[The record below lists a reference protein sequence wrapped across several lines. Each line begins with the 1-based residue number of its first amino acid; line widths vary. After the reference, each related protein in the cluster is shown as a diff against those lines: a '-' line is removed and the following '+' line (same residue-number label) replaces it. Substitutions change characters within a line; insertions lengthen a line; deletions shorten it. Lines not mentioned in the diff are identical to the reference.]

1 MKQVIK
7 EIVARA
13 LAEDIGQG
21 DVTSL
26 ATLPKGLTQTFRFV
40 AREELVVC
48 GLDVVAQVF
57 RTLDKSVKFS
67 PKVKEGAKVKKGV
80 VIAEVKGKV
89 ASILTGE
96 RAALNLMQ
104 RLSGVATVT
113 RQYVD
118 AVKGTRAIILDTRKT
133 MPGMRVLDKYA
144 VRTGGAENHRM
155 RLDDGV
161 LIKDNHIL
169 ACGGVKQAVASA
181 KNYLKGRMKI
191 TVECDTLPQVKQALA
206 AGADRLLLDN
216 MSPAELKKAVAQ
228 VNGKVKLEASGGVTL
243 KNVRAVAKTGVDYI
257 AIGALTHSVRAVDIG
272 LD

>member
-1 MKQVIK
+1 MKQAIN

-13 LAEDIGQG
+13 LAEDIGKG
-21 DVTSL
+21 DITSL
-26 ATLPKGLTQTFRFV
+26 ATLPKGLAQSFRFV

-48 GLDVVAQVF
+48 GLEVMREVF
-57 RTLDKSVKFS
+57 RAVDKNVKLTC
-67 PKVKEGAKVKKGV
+67 KVKEGAKVKKGA

-89 ASILTGE
+89 SSILTAE
-96 RAALNLMQ
+96 RVALNLMQ

-133 MPGMRVLDKYA
+133 MPGMRELDKYA
-144 VRTGGAENHRM
+144 VRVGGAQNHRM

-169 ACGGVKQAVASA
+169 ACGSVAKAVASA
-181 KNYLKGRMKI
+181 KRYLKGRMKI
-191 TVECDTLPQVKQALA
+191 TVECDTLVQVKQALA

-216 MSPAELKKAVAQ
+216 MSTVNLKKAVAL
-228 VNGKVKLEASGGVTL
+228 VNRKVKLEASGGVTL
-243 KNVRAVAKTGVDYI
+243 KNVREVAKTGVDYI